1 VVQTGFP
8 LPRNDHSSGKN
19 SLFDAGH
26 RRVDV
31 LTNSSEL
38 TSSAWIYAEPT
49 RAGRRRPAKTRVFQK
64 IGRRQPGLLPVI

>member
-1 VVQTGFP
+1 MVRTGFP

-26 RRVDV
+26 RRDDV

-49 RAGRRRPAKTRVFQK
+49 RAGRRRAAKTRGCQK
-64 IGRRQPGLLPVI
+64 TGRRQPGLLLVI